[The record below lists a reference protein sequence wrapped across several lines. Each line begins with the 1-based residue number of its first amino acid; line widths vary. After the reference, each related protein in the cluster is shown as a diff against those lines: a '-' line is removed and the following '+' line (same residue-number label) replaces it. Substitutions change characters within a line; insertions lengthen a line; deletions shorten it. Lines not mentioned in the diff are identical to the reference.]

1 MKEPGGAWLMAGY
14 AAWNFKDLEKAAYA
28 FRKAAKHKKQKKK
41 AEQALVHIERM
52 ARQLNRFNK

>member
-41 AEQALVHIERM
+41 AGQALAHIEKMRRRSM
-52 ARQLNRFNK
+52 EP